1 MKLEEDRGVFA
12 GGAGSACGGQFEV
25 NEGLGPD
32 IASQSKTEPYNCI
45 NSIYI
50 YIYTQYAHTH
60 IHTQPHSA

>member
-1 MKLEEDRGVFA
+1 MKLELVEFA
-12 GGAGSACGGQFEV
+12 GGVGSALCGGHLKFVEWLEV
-25 NEGLGPD
+25 DGLD

-50 YIYTQYAHTH
+50 YTQYAHTH